1 MGQDRAKP
9 PETSS
14 PPLSIESLES
24 GYPLGQVVLIR
35 GGFLEEVRAQV
46 RRELVRSLL
55 IHSFSH
61 LLGVCSDPDLSVK
74 TQD

>member
-1 MGQDRAKP
+1 MGQDRAKA

-14 PPLSIESLES
+14 PPRSIESLES
-24 GYPLGQVVLIR
+24 GYPLGQVVLI
-35 GGFLEEVRAQV
+35 GGASWRRSEP